1 MCQGHEGRQVKV
13 GVEWGCVGC
22 VCVCVCVWCVCVCVS
37 LCGVCVCVCLCVVC
51 ICVGYVCVCVSGVY
65 VVRCVVCVC
74 GVSVC
79 GVCVSVCGVCVC
91 GVCVCVLLRPP
102 GSEPPSHSRAL
113 GRGRVITEAW
123 GCGSWHGP
131 ACGGRQGTG
140 AQWLQSEGV

>member
-1 MCQGHEGRQVKV
+1 M
-13 GVEWGCVGC
+13 WY
-22 VCVCVCVWCVCVCVS
+22 VCVS
-37 LCGVCVCVCLCVVC
+37 VCVYVVYVCVCLCVVC
-51 ICVGYVCVCVSGVY
+51 
-65 VVRCVVCVC
+65 VCVC
-74 GVSVC
+74 GVC
-79 GVCVSVCGVCVC
+79 
-91 GVCVCVLLRPP
+91 VCVCVLLRPP